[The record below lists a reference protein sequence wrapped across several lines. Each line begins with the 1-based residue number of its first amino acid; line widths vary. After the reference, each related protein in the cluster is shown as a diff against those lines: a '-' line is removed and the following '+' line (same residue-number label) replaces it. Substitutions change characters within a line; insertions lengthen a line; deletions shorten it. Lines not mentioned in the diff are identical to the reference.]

1 MSDIK
6 RSTQESVEA
15 GQVAYDLNEF
25 KTDTTPNTFEPCR
38 QIRANAD
45 GTYKFYYAGR
55 PGTAI
60 EMTLTAGETLEH
72 SFVKITGTDD
82 AVVAAKKITV
92 IY

>member
-1 MSDIK
+1 MPK
-6 RSTQESVEA
+6 RTTQESVEA
-15 GQVAYDLNEF
+15 GQVAYDVNAF
-25 KTDTTPNTFEPCR
+25 KTDTTPNAFEPCR

-60 EMTLTAGETLEH
+60 EMTVTAGETLEH
-72 SFVKITGTDD
+72 SIVKITKTDD
-82 AVVAAKKITV
+82 SLVEAKKITV